1 MSRATSKFVFMMSDL
16 LLINV
21 SFFTCLLLRFDG
33 RIPPY
38 WMNMY
43 RITFLVYSLICLVT
57 FSFWKFYD
65 HDWRYM
71 TAKNLMRIFVG
82 VMIGLFLYVV
92 FLFFIKQWTFPRT
105 VIFMALIFTTVFIG
119 GSRLLVH
126 TIFSYGRNIAR
137 PNRELSKNVLIIG
150 AGDSG
155 EMLVRDMARRG
166 NIPYKP
172 VGFLDE
178 DPKKRGMIIRDISV
192 LGEISEVREIA
203 AKRKVEMII
212 ISIPSSTPQQMKR
225 IVAIC
230 KRTGLEVKTVPSLF
244 SILDGSVSIGQ
255 IRDVEPE
262 DILGREVV
270 LEEFDEIRECLEGK
284 SVLITGAGGS
294 IGSELSRQALKYE
307 PKKLILLDSSEY
319 SVYSIHTELVEKYG
333 KDLLI
338 PIVANIQHGKEMD
351 RIFGKL
357 QPDIIFHAA
366 AYKHVPLMEENVEAA
381 IKNNIW
387 GTVNLATL
395 AEKYGVDKFVLVSS
409 DKAVNPTNVMGATKR
424 ITEMIIQSLSNSGK
438 TKFSAVRFGNVLGSN
453 GSVLPLFKKQIAR
466 GGPVTVTHPE
476 IIRYFMTVSEAVHL
490 VLTAAAM
497 SKGGEIFILDMGE
510 PVRILDMARSLIRL
524 SGFEPERDIKIE
536 FIGLRPGEKLYEE
549 LISKEEK
556 IQKTKN
562 ERILVTSS
570 LGFEKEKLFQ
580 ATEEL
585 WQLANNTDVKGVLTK
600 LREIVPEYN
609 ERNSAFYSAA
619 LRNPFSEEVIID

>member
-1 MSRATSKFVFMMSDL
+1 MSRSTSKFVFMVTDL

-21 SFFTCLLLRFDG
+21 SFFVCLLLRFDG

-43 RITFLVYSLICLVT
+43 RITFWVYSLICLVT

-92 FLFFIKQWTFPRT
+92 FLFFINQWTFPRT

-119 GSRLLVH
+119 GSRLIVH
-126 TIFSYGRNIAR
+126 TIFSYGKNIIGS
-137 PNRELSKNVLIIG
+137 NGKLSKNVLIIG

-155 EMLVRDMARRG
+155 EMLVRDMVRRG

-172 VGFLDE
+172 VGFLDD
-178 DPKKRGMIIRDISV
+178 DPQKRGMIIRDIPV
-192 LGEISEVREIA
+192 LGEISEVGETVP
-203 AKRKVEMII
+203 KRKVETII
-212 ISIPSSTPQQMKR
+212 ISIPSATPHEMKR

-230 KRTGLEVKTVPSLF
+230 KATGLEVKTVPSLF
-244 SILDGSVSIGQ
+244 SILDGSVSISQ
-255 IRDVEPE
+255 IKDVEPE
-262 DILGREVV
+262 LLLGREVV
-270 LEEFDEIRECLEGK
+270 LEELEEIKKCLARK
-284 SVLITGAGGS
+284 LVLITGAGGS

-307 PKKLILLDSSEY
+307 PKKLILLDNSEY
-319 SVYSIHTELVEKYG
+319 SLYSIHTELVEKYE
-333 KDLLI
+333 KNFI
-338 PIVANIQHGKEMD
+338 VPIVANIQHGKEMD
-351 RIFGKL
+351 RIFGNL
-357 QPDIIFHAA
+357 RPEIIFHAA

-387 GTVNLATL
+387 GTINLATL
-395 AEKYGVDKFVLVSS
+395 AEKYSVDKFVLVSS

-424 ITEMIIQSLSNSGK
+424 IAEMIIQSLSNSGN

-453 GSVLPLFKKQIAR
+453 GSVLPLFKRQIAR

-497 SKGGEIFILDMGE
+497 SRGGEIFILDMGE

-524 SGFEPERDIKIE
+524 SGFEPDRDIEIE

-549 LISKEEK
+549 LIGKEEK

-562 ERILVTSS
+562 EKILVTSS
-570 LGFEKEKLFQ
+570 LGLEREKLLE

-585 WQLANNTDVKGVLTK
+585 WQLANNTNLKRVFTK

-609 ERNSAFYSAA
+609 ERNSAFYYGA
-619 LRNPFSEEVIID
+619 LRNPFSEKVID

>member
-1 MSRATSKFVFMMSDL
+1 MKRSTSKFIFMASDL

-21 SFFTCLLLRFDG
+21 SFFICLLLRFDG
-33 RIPPY
+33 QIPPY

-43 RITFLVYSLICLVT
+43 RITFWAYSFICLLT

-65 HDWRYM
+65 YDWRYM
-71 TAKNLMRIFVG
+71 TAKNLMRIFMG
-82 VMIGLFLYVV
+82 VMTGLFLYVI
-92 FLFFIKQWTFPRT
+92 FLFFLKQWAFPRT

-126 TIFSYGRNIAR
+126 TIFSYGKNITGA
-137 PNRELSKNVLIIG
+137 NRKLSKNVLVIG

-155 EMLVRDMARRG
+155 EMLVRDVARRG

-172 VGFLDE
+172 VGFVDD
-178 DPKKRGMIIRDISV
+178 DPKKRGMIIRDIPV

-203 AKRKVEMII
+203 SQRKAEMII
-212 ISIPSSTPQQMKR
+212 ISIPSATPQQMKR

-230 KRTGLEVKTVPSLF
+230 KRTGVEVKTVPSLF
-244 SILDGSVSIGQ
+244 SILDGSVNISQ
-255 IRDVEPE
+255 IRGVEPE
-262 DILGREVV
+262 DILGREVI
-270 LEEFDEIRECLEGK
+270 LEELDEIKKCLAGK

-294 IGSELSRQALKYE
+294 IGSELSRQTMKYE

-319 SVYSIHTELVEKYG
+319 SVYSIYTELVEKHE

-338 PIVANIQHGKEMD
+338 PMVANVQHGKEME
-351 RIFGKL
+351 RIFGNL
-357 QPDIIFHAA
+357 QFDIILHAA

-381 IKNNIW
+381 IKNNVW
-387 GTVNLATL
+387 GTINLATL
-395 AEKYGVDKFVLVSS
+395 AEKYEVDKFVLVSS

-424 ITEMIIQSLSNSGK
+424 IAEMVIQSLSESGK

-453 GSVLPLFKKQIAR
+453 GSILPLFKRQIAR

-497 SKGGEIFILDMGE
+497 SRGGEIFILDMGE
-510 PVRILDMARSLIRL
+510 PVKILDMARSLIRL
-524 SGFEPERDIKIE
+524 SGFEPDRDIRIE

-549 LISKEEK
+549 LIGKEEK
-556 IQKTKN
+556 VQKTKN
-562 ERILVTSS
+562 EKILVTSS
-570 LGFEKEKLFQ
+570 FGFDRERLFQ
-580 ATEEL
+580 TSEEL
-585 WQLANNTDVKGVLTK
+585 WQLANNTDLKGILTK
-600 LREIVPEYN
+600 LREVVPEYN
-609 ERNSAFYSAA
+609 GRN
-619 LRNPFSEEVIID
+619 VIF

>member
-1 MSRATSKFVFMMSDL
+1 MSRSTSKFVFMVNDL

-21 SFFTCLLLRFDG
+21 SFFICLLLRFDG
-33 RIPPY
+33 QIPLR
-38 WMNMY
+38 WMSIY
-43 RITFLVYSLICLVT
+43 RMTFWAYSVICLLT

-71 TAKNLMRIFVG
+71 TAKNLMRIFLG
-82 VMIGLFLYVV
+82 VMSGLFLYVV

-119 GSRLLVH
+119 GSRLVVY
-126 TIFSYGRNIAR
+126 TIFSYGKNITGT
-137 PNRELSKNVLIIG
+137 NRELSKNVLIIG

-166 NIPYKP
+166 NIPYNP
-172 VGFLDE
+172 VGFVDD
-178 DPKKRGMIIRDISV
+178 DPQKRGMIIRDIPV
-192 LGEISEVREIA
+192 LGEISEVGEIA

-212 ISIPSSTPQQMKR
+212 ISIPSATPHEMKR

-230 KRTGLEVKTVPSLF
+230 KGTGIEVKTVPSLF
-244 SILDGSVSIGQ
+244 SILDGSVNISQ

-270 LEEFDEIRECLEGK
+270 LEELKEIKKCLGGK

-294 IGSELSRQALKYE
+294 IGSELSRQTIKYG
-307 PKKLILLDSSEY
+307 PKKLVLLDSSEY
-319 SVYSIHTELVEKYG
+319 GVYSIYTELVEKRG

-338 PIVANIQHGKEMD
+338 PIVANVQHGKEMD
-351 RIFGKL
+351 RIFRNL
-357 QPDIIFHAA
+357 QFDIILHAA

-381 IKNNIW
+381 VKNNIW
-387 GTVNLATL
+387 GTRNLATL
-395 AEKYGVDKFVLVSS
+395 AEKYGADKFVLVSS
-409 DKAVNPTNVMGATKR
+409 DKAVNPANVMGATKR
-424 ITEMIIQSLSNSGK
+424 IAEMVIQSLSNSGK

-453 GSVLPLFKKQIAR
+453 GSVLPLFKRQIAG

-490 VLTAAAM
+490 VLAAAAM
-497 SKGGEIFILDMGE
+497 SRGGEIFILDMGE

-524 SGFEPERDIKIE
+524 SGFEPDRDIKIE

-549 LISKEEK
+549 LNGKEEK
-556 IQKTKN
+556 VQKTKN
-562 ERILVTSS
+562 EKIFVTSS
-570 LGFEKEKLFQ
+570 LGFDREKLFQ

-585 WQLANNTDVKGVLTK
+585 WQLANNTDLKGVFTK
-600 LREIVPEYN
+600 LCEIVPEYN
-609 ERNSAFYSAA
+609 GRNATF
-619 LRNPFSEEVIID
+619 